1 MKMFLE
7 KLLWNSR
14 YLTLLAVWSC
24 VVGMA
29 LLFILSAWDMAE
41 LLYEFIHVK
50 VFGHEVE
57 GFHTIVVSHV
67 IQAVDDFLL
76 AMVLLIFA
84 LGVYELHIDK
94 IEFARD
100 NPAAGKLLQIE
111 SLDDLKDRLGKVI
124 LMILIV
130 AFFKNVLYVKFD
142 DPLNILYM
150 GGGIFLVALASYFGH
165 KAGNEHGQSHDKKNP

>member
-1 MKMFLE
+1 MYNMKRFFERM
-7 KLLWNSR
+7 LWGSR

-24 VVGMA
+24 IVGMA
-29 LLFILSAWDMAE
+29 LLFTLSAIDMGK
-41 LLYEFIHVK
+41 LLIEFIDVY

-57 GFHTIVVSHV
+57 DFHTAVVSHV
-67 IQAVDDFLL
+67 ITAVDDFLL
-76 AMVLLIFA
+76 AMVLLIFG

-94 IEFARD
+94 LDITRD

-130 AFFKNVLYVKFD
+130 AFFKNVLHVEFKE
-142 DPLNILYM
+142 PLDILYM
-150 GGGIFLVALASYFGH
+150 GGGIFLIALAGYFGH
-165 KAGNEHGQSHDKKNP
+165 KGSHK

>member
-1 MKMFLE
+1 MKTFLE

-29 LLFILSAWDMAE
+29 LLFTLSAMDMAM
-41 LLYEFIHVK
+41 LLVDFFDVYIL
-50 VFGHEVE
+50 GNPDPD
-57 GFHTIVVSHV
+57 FHTKVVSQV
-67 IQAVDDFLL
+67 ITAVDDFLL

-94 IEFARD
+94 IEFAR
-100 NPAAGKLLQIE
+100 NNEAAGKLLQIE

-130 AFFKNVLYVKFD
+130 AFFKNVLHVKFD

-165 KAGNEHGQSHDKKNP
+165 KAGNHK

>member
-1 MKMFLE
+1 MKTFLE

-29 LLFILSAWDMAE
+29 LLFTLSALDMGK
-41 LLYEFIHVK
+41 LLIEFVNVYIL
-50 VFGHEVE
+50 GHSDPD
-57 GFHTIVVSHV
+57 FHTKVVSHV
-67 IQAVDDFLL
+67 ITAVDDFLL

-100 NPAAGKLLQIE
+100 NEAAGKLLQIE

-130 AFFKNVLYVKFD
+130 AFFKNVLHVKFD

-165 KAGNEHGQSHDKKNP
+165 KAGGHK

>member
-1 MKMFLE
+1 MKNFLE

-29 LLFILSAWDMAE
+29 LLFILSALDMGM
-41 LLYEFIHVK
+41 LLIEFIK
-50 VFGHEVE
+50 VYFLGHTDPD
-57 GFHTIVVSHV
+57 FHTTVVSHV
-67 IQAVDDFLL
+67 ITAVDDFLL

-94 IEFARD
+94 IEFAR
-100 NPAAGKLLQIE
+100 NNAAAGRLLQIE

-130 AFFKNVLYVKFD
+130 AFFKNVLHVKFD

-150 GGGIFLVALASYFGH
+150 GGGIFLVAVAGYFGH
-165 KAGNEHGQSHDKKNP
+165 KSGSHK

>member
-1 MKMFLE
+1 MKIFLE

-29 LLFILSAWDMAE
+29 LLFISSALDMGH
-41 LLYEFIHVK
+41 LLIEFVN
-50 VFGHEVE
+50 VEFLGHEYAD
-57 GFHTIVVSHV
+57 GDFHTAVVSHV
-67 IQAVDDFLL
+67 ITAVDDFLL
-76 AMVLLIFA
+76 AIVLLIFA

-100 NPAAGKLLQIE
+100 SDTAGKLLQIE

-130 AFFKNVLYVKFD
+130 AFFKNVLHVTFD

-150 GGGIFLVALASYFGH
+150 GAGIFLISLALYFGH
-165 KAGNEHGQSHDKKNP
+165 KAGSDH

>member
-1 MKMFLE
+1 MKTFLE

-14 YLTLLAVWSC
+14 YMTLLAVFSC
-24 VVGMA
+24 IVGMS
-29 LLFILSAWDMAE
+29 LLFILSAMDMTM
-41 LLYEFIHVK
+41 LLVDFFNVYML
-50 VFGHEVE
+50 GHDGT
-57 GFHTIVVSHV
+57 GFHTKVVSQV
-67 IQAVDDFLL
+67 ITAVDDFLL

-94 IEFARD
+94 IDFARD
-100 NPAAGKLLQIE
+100 NQAAGKLLQIE

-130 AFFKNVLYVKFD
+130 AFFKNVLHVKFD

-150 GGGIFLVALASYFGH
+150 GGGIFLVAMASYFGN
-165 KAGNEHGQSHDKKNP
+165 KVGKK